1 MLFNFIMLLYLYK
14 ARMCYRRIMWR
25 FILEMSFI
33 LIIILLLYLQGEDVL
48 SEDNGELA
56 FGK

>member
-1 MLFNFIMLLYLYK
+1 MLSEENVEIYFRNEL
-14 ARMCYRRIMWR
+14 
-25 FILEMSFI
+25 I

-48 SEDNGELA
+48 SEDNGESA

>member
-1 MLFNFIMLLYLYK
+1 
-14 ARMCYRRIMWR
+14 MWR

-48 SEDNGELA
+48 SEDNEESA
-56 FGK
+56 YGK